1 MMRSAP
7 KQVHD
12 ETPEVLTVFDL
23 LAPGARSL
31 LHGALRAWGS
41 YATVEELGYGRV
53 ALVIRPGGA
62 KRALRRKADP
72 A

>member
-1 MMRSAP
+1 MRPALQQLHNEP
-7 KQVHD
+7 
-12 ETPEVLTVFDL
+12 PEVLTVFDL

-41 YATVEELGYGRV
+41 YATAEELGYSRV
-53 ALVIRPGGA
+53 VLVVRPGGA
-62 KRALRRKADP
+62 RRALRTKSDP